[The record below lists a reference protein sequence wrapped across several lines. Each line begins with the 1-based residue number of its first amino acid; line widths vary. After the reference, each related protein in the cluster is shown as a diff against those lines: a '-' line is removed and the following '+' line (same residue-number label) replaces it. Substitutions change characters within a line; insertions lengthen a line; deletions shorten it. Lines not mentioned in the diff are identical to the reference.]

1 MVSRRKEQQE
11 DTRFQ
16 ILRLLED
23 NPEMSTRQLADA
35 VGISNG
41 AAYYMLH
48 ALVQKGMVKLSNFTA
63 SQHKGRYAYV
73 LTPGGLR
80 EKARLTARFLHR
92 KRVEFEALSEE
103 IERLEAELQRGDA
116 QTRSS
121 QS

>member
-1 MVSRRKEQQE
+1 MVSRRAEQQE

-16 ILRLLED
+16 ILRLLEE

-41 AAYYMLH
+41 TAYYMLK

-73 LTPGGLR
+73 LTPRGMR
-80 EKARLTARFLHR
+80 EKMWLTARFLRR
-92 KRVEFEALSEE
+92 KRVEFEALSDE
-103 IERLEAELQRGDA
+103 IVRLEAELEKGEASPSRPK
-116 QTRSS
+116 
-121 QS
+121 